1 MLMCDVHRS
10 YGEGEIAESSRVDPV
25 VRYYLK
31 HLQIQLQIQLILSE
45 NGFPIMG
52 PIFPIR
58 DNEVN

>member
-1 MLMCDVHRS
+1 MFVFILEM
-10 YGEGEIAESSRVDPV
+10 GFWAESSRVDPV

-31 HLQIQLQIQLILSE
+31 HLQIQQILSE